1 MRTHVVLPDELVR
14 EVDALVGPRKRS
26 EFIEDALRAKLQ
38 RERQKWAIERGAGV
52 LKAEDYPGWASSE
65 MIRAWVRADRQ
76 GQSWLTTEPPPAD
89 WRRFLDG
96 G

>member
-38 RERQKWAIERGAGV
+38 HGRQKGPLKGAGILKGKNYPHWETPEKTSAWLEELRRVDIER
-52 LKAEDYPGWASSE
+52 SE
-65 MIRAWVRADRQ
+65 EI
-76 GQSWLTTEPPPAD
+76 
-89 WRRFLDG
+89 WRGRKPLG
-96 G
+96 